1 MAGTVRSIC
10 VAALTLLLLGI
21 WTFLNEGTIAAETPN
36 IGRLNTNVVITG
48 TNLLGGSSSSISV
61 SLAGVAVFP
70 SSGQSG
76 MRAFIFRHGLEDD
89 TIFHRFHYE
98 SYLKDEVVYANTRP
112 SSIFLLQDT
121 LLQYT
126 ISRYSNRKK
135 KKRKV
140 ASSRYFLIKSK
151 RFRLWRVRRKIY
163 QKHRFGLKLL
173 RACSY
178 CVMLFVILLCHV
190 LFFLFAISTSIIEKI
205 FFLFASSISKIKIWR
220 RFVAQ
225 ISISY
230 CCNFQII
237 FPSWIMLCYMH
248 DTNTISDIYFPSFEI
263 LLCAIYVGALMI
275 IDTISRLRNLTKN
288 KIQFAS
294 SRYFLIQS
302 KRFRLWRLRRKLY
315 QKHRFGLKL
324 LRACSFRVMLFV
336 KLLCHVLLFLFTSS
350 ISFTNSTII
359 EIIFFIFTSSIS
371 IIKMWRRFLVQISI
385 VHYSLK
391 TISIVSKK

>member
-126 ISRYSNRKK
+126 ISRYSSRKK
-135 KKRKV
+135 KKRKF

-151 RFRLWRVRRKIY
+151 RFRFFRPRRTVS
-163 QKHRFGLKLL
+163 L
-173 RACSY
+173 RETEA
-178 CVMLFVILLCHV
+178 
-190 LFFLFAISTSIIEKI
+190 AAK
-205 FFLFASSISKIKIWR
+205 
-220 RFVAQ
+220 
-225 ISISY
+225 
-230 CCNFQII
+230 
-237 FPSWIMLCYMH
+237 P
-248 DTNTISDIYFPSFEI
+248 P
-263 LLCAIYVGALMI
+263 
-275 IDTISRLRNLTKN
+275 
-288 KIQFAS
+288 
-294 SRYFLIQS
+294 
-302 KRFRLWRLRRKLY
+302 FR
-315 QKHRFGLKL
+315 
-324 LRACSFRVMLFV
+324 
-336 KLLCHVLLFLFTSS
+336 
-350 ISFTNSTII
+350 I
-359 EIIFFIFTSSIS
+359 EIETKPIETSVFCLCFARVAFYVRNEARVALS
-371 IIKMWRRFLVQISI
+371 LV
-385 VHYSLK
+385 VTL
-391 TISIVSKK
+391 